1 MRLAKQTFIVIFN
14 MNDPKAK
21 ALAISYILCEL
32 LKQNLDIAIHELRV
46 IDHQDVGKL
55 DDKLNK
61 LNSASK
67 NAFRVLNKNI
77 GSEGLSEMKKSIE
90 IVLDNLW
97 D

>member
-1 MRLAKQTFIVIFN
+1 
-14 MNDPKAK
+14 MNNSKEK
-21 ALAISYILCEL
+21 ALALSYILCEL
-32 LKQNLDIAIHELRV
+32 LKQNLDIAIHELKV
-46 IDHQDVGKL
+46 IGHKDTGKL

-67 NAFRVLNKNI
+67 NAFRILNKNI
-77 GSEGLSEMKKSIE
+77 GKENLSEMKESIE